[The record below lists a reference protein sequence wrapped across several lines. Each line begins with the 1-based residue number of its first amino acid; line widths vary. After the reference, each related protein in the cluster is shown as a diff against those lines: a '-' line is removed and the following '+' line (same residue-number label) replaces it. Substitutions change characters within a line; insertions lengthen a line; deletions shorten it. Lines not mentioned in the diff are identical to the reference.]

1 MQDFEISVKAA
12 YVIYNQSANVVIILA
27 VSKKVSSLASDDQ
40 MAPPF
45 GNLPPLKR
53 WAKLFT
59 FVLICADFFNWLV
72 YCKAL
77 LQYRAVNAKQT
88 WLKIYEKEIKYCRN
102 ITRH

>member
-1 MQDFEISVKAA
+1 MQDFEISVQAA
-12 YVIYNQSANVVIILA
+12 YVIYNQSAIVVIILA

-59 FVLICADFFNWLV
+59 FVLICADFFNWLI
-72 YCKAL
+72 YCKL
-77 LQYRAVNAKQT
+77 YY
-88 WLKIYEKEIKYCRN
+88 I
-102 ITRH
+102 ITLPMQIGCG

>member
-1 MQDFEISVKAA
+1 MQDFEISVQAA
-12 YVIYNQSANVVIILA
+12 YVIYNQSAIVVIILA

-59 FVLICADFFNWLV
+59 FVLICADFFTGFFNLIFNL
-72 YCKAL
+72 K
-77 LQYRAVNAKQT
+77 RAAAF
-88 WLKIYEKEIKYCRN
+88 CAAAPF
-102 ITRH
+102 